1 VRPWG
6 LRPLAA
12 IDAPFSIESI
22 YAHSRLLLRQGS
34 LARLPRSIRQLSA
47 QLRDRALL
55 RNISAQHCRLWNRLI
70 VMLIVKR
77 HPKIK
82 KVQKLL
88 VMVDADGGGV

>member
-1 VRPWG
+1 
-6 LRPLAA
+6 LAA

-55 RNISAQHCRLWNRLI
+55 RDISAQHCRLWKRLI
-70 VMLIVKR
+70 VMLIVKNR
-77 HPKIK
+77 KAPKH
-82 KVQKLL
+82 L
-88 VMVDADGGGV
+88 VMGDAEGGGVRRLALRA